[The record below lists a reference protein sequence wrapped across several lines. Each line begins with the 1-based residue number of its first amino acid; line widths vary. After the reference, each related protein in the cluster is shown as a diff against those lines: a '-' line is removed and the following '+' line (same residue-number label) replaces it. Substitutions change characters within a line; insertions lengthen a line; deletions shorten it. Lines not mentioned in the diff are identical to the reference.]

1 MEVTVL
7 NALKA
12 VAELHKKC
20 PKLDLSG
27 LRPAVAKLT
36 QDGNPNVKLE
46 ATAAQLA
53 LQGGK

>member
-1 MEVTVL
+1 MTVL

-12 VAELHKKC
+12 VVQLHKKC

-27 LRPAVAKLT
+27 LRPAVDKLA
-36 QDGNPNVKLE
+36 QDGNPNVKVE